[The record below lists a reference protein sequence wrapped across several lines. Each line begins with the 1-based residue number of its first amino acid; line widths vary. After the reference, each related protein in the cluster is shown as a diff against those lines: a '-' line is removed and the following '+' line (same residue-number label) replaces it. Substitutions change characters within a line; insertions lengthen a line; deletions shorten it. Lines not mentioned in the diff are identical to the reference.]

1 MRAVCCVSA
10 LLLIG
15 SAAVACAADSP
26 ETGPTSIRPLVG
38 AYLPTG
44 VQRRELSSSVTTGVQ
59 LGYDLPIPLRLV
71 GSVAWTPSH
80 DRDFS
85 DHRTNLYQYDA
96 GLEMARRST
105 GMLWN
110 LSPFVGAGLGARSY
124 RLRGSSV
131 GSAQNDFDGYGAV
144 GGEVDRN
151 RLGARIEVRDYVSRF
166 KGIEGQEPSSTRND
180 VMLAGAITF
189 HL

>member
-1 MRAVCCVSA
+1 MRAITCISA

-15 SAAVACAADSP
+15 SAAVTSAAESP
-26 ETGPTSIRPLVG
+26 EGSPASIRPLVG
-38 AYLPTG
+38 AYIPTG
-44 VQRRELSSSVTTGVQ
+44 VQRRELASSVTTGVQ
-59 LGYDLPIPLRLV
+59 VGYDLPIPLRLV
-71 GSVAWTPSH
+71 GSLAWTPSH

-85 DHRTNLYQYDA
+85 DARTNLYQYDA
-96 GLEMARRST
+96 GVELARHPT

-110 LSPFVGAGLGARSY
+110 VSPFVGAGLGARSY
-124 RLRGSSV
+124 RLKGSSA
-131 GSAQNDFDGYGAV
+131 SAQNDFDGYGAV

-166 KGIEGQEPSSTRND
+166 KGIEGEEPSSTRND